1 VENILI
7 NFTADPSGLQ
17 PGIDGLVQLEAVD
30 RDVAEQVKKT
40 NVAIAARDKGIKDG
54 TDKSISQ
61 VEKLGISFKS
71 LDKSITGGAYI
82 KTLQSIQQEVGKTGT
97 EFKLLGQTIE
107 FSKQKMQGLTPNSEE
122 WVLLNERV
130 KQGEE
135 LLKAFGEGA
144 EAVGGKTQSFK
155 ARLRELKNEL
165 QILEDQGKDNTLEF
179 EKLST
184 EAGKLEDQIGDTN
197 ARIRVL
203 ASDTYKFD
211 VLISGITGITAA
223 FSVAQGAAALFGDE
237 NDDLQKALL
246 KVNAAMA
253 ILQGLQAVQTT
264 LQKQSAISIAV
275 ENAQRSIAVLQT
287 NLQTSAESKNVIVKY
302 ASIAAQKALNLAMSL
317 SPTGIVLLGIGAIAG
332 ALLAFSSNTETA
344 TQKQIKFNEQLGI
357 ELDYLEQVDKSL
369 REPREERIKELNN
382 ELKLLESSNASE
394 NEKLKKKKEISEVER
409 DMAASSAGF
418 HANEIKD
425 LGLVSAQL
433 DDQRGKLKKLKTELN
448 ETGDQGFL
456 KRIGTGD
463 RKKSVIQDDID
474 AVESGIKV
482 LEQKKQ
488 QAQKAKDD
496 YTNAVTENEAV
507 ANEIIQKG
515 YEDSLKSA
523 KGFAEQRV
531 LLAAQGSRA
540 ELDAKIGAL
549 HAGLREEL
557 ANVNLTS
564 GERAK
569 ATAAVFRQE
578 TELRFAFDQKVQ
590 ADTIKALDAKAELEK
605 EGSRKRL
612 DAELTSLELQ
622 KKAELQ
628 TTTIVNGEVVK
639 LKELTEQQKAEIDD
653 RYLKLASDK
662 IKTFARQASEDEL
675 NARIAGLNRANSSL
689 QLDADAATNTQ
700 LLENKKALVDA
711 QAQLE
716 IISINATIHNEE
728 LRREKV
734 KEVYAKALADKVQL
748 ERDKNKADIDAGKT
762 EALSIYDSLIAKQ
775 NLVVKNEKST
785 ARERIAAQDEIFTLT
800 QARIDAEALANQQAY
815 DAGLISF
822 DTYLQNRRALQTQAD
837 ENEANQE
844 AEKQA
849 RILAIRDL
857 AQQTSLKLINF
868 AFASAKKGYQSEEEA
883 VKQLF
888 DQKKISEEEY
898 NNRVKV
904 IRRKQAQDDKAQAL
918 FTMLIS
924 QGPAILKGFQ
934 QGGIAGAAAAFAL
947 FFSLLGA
954 LQGAE
959 VPAFAKGTKKA
970 PAGFKWV
977 GEKGA
982 ELIYDNGG
990 YPIIPAD
997 KSKQLANSG
1006 YSDSKILHEY
1016 NIPTHNMT
1024 MTEIPDHVTN
1034 VMTPAGEKIDYNKL
1048 GDVIAEKLAQ
1058 NPSSHL
1064 HFDERGFVLS
1074 VQKGNQT
1081 IEYKNKKL
1089 ST

>member
-1 VENILI
+1 MENILI

-30 RDVAEQVKKT
+30 KDVAEQVKKT
-40 NVAIAARDKGIKDG
+40 NAVIAARDKGIKDG
-54 TDKSISQ
+54 TVQSISQ

-82 KTLQSIQQEVGKTGT
+82 KTLQQIQQEVGKAGS
-97 EFKLLGQTIE
+97 EFKVLAQTID
-107 FSKQKMQGLTPNSEE
+107 FAKQKMQGLAPGSAE
-122 WVLLNERV
+122 WVELNRQV
-130 KQGEE
+130 QQGEE

-144 EAVGGKTQSFK
+144 DAVGGKTQSFK

-165 QILEDQGKDNTLEF
+165 QVLEDQGKDNTVEF
-179 EKLST
+179 ERLSI
-184 EAGKLEDQIGDTN
+184 EAAKLEDQIGDTN
-197 ARIRVL
+197 ARIR
-203 ASDTYKFD
+203 AMSSDTFKFD
-211 VLISGITGITAA
+211 ALISGISSVTAG

-237 NDDLQKALL
+237 SEDVQKALL

-253 ILQGLQAVQTT
+253 IASGLQAIKTNLEKQDA
-264 LQKQSAISIAV
+264 LQIAIS
-275 ENAQRSIAVLQT
+275 NAQRNIAVLQT
-287 NLQTSAESKNVIVKY
+287 NLQAAAESKNVVVKY
-302 ASIAAQKALNLAMSL
+302 ASIVAQKALNAAMAL
-317 SPTGIVLLGIGAIAG
+317 SPAGAVLIGIGLIAG
-332 ALLAFSSNTETA
+332 ALLTFSSNTETA
-344 TQKQIKFNEQLGI
+344 TDKQKKFNEQLGI
-357 ELDYLEQVDKSL
+357 ELDYLSDIDKSL
-369 REPREERIKELNN
+369 SEPREERIKQLNN
-382 ELKLLESSNASE
+382 ELTLLQSRNASQ
-394 NEKLKKKKEISEVER
+394 NEILKKEKEISEVQR
-409 DMAASSAGF
+409 DKASASSGF
-418 HANEIKD
+418 FSKEINEIGQVGAELD
-425 LGLVSAQL
+425 L
-433 DDQRGKLKKLKTELN
+433 QREKLKQLKTELST
-448 ETGDQGFL
+448 TGDQGFL
-456 KRIGTGD
+456 KRLGSGD

-488 QAQKAKDD
+488 IAQKAKDD
-496 YTNAVTENEAV
+496 YINTVTEDEAK

-515 YEDSLKSA
+515 YQDSLKSA

-549 HAGLREEL
+549 RAGLRQEL
-557 ANVNLTS
+557 ADVNLTA

-569 ATAAVFRQE
+569 AVAEAFRRE
-578 TELRFAFDQKVQ
+578 AELRFDFDQKAQ
-590 ADTIKALDAKAELEK
+590 ADTIKAIDAKAELEK

-662 IKTFARQASEDEL
+662 IKAFARQASEDEL

-689 QLDADAATNTQ
+689 QLDADSATNSQ

-716 IISINATIHNEE
+716 IISINATIQNEE

-785 ARERIAAQDEIFTLT
+785 AKERIAAQDEVFALT
-800 QARIDAEALANQQAY
+800 EARIDAEALANQQAY

-822 DTYLQNRRALQTQAD
+822 DTYLQNKRALQTQAD
-837 ENEANQE
+837 ENDFNRE
-844 AEKQA
+844 AEHQA
-849 RILAIRDL
+849 RIAAVRDL
-857 AQQTSLKLINF
+857 AQQTSIKLINA
-868 AFASAKKGYQSEEEA
+868 AFSFAKKGYQSEEEA

-898 NNRVKV
+898 NNRVKI

-918 FTMLIS
+918 FTMLIN

-970 PAGFKWV
+970 PPGFKWV

-997 KSKQLANSG
+997 KSKQLAISG
-1006 YSDSKILHEY
+1006 YADSKILHEY

-1024 MTEIPDHVTN
+1024 MTEIPEHVTN
-1034 VMTPAGEKIDYNKL
+1034 VMAPAGEKIDYNKL